1 MSDQPEQPVY
11 NNKRF
16 KVRHYNF
23 DLFVGPAAGKPLRD
37 YTLTDL
43 ETGASVKL
51 SDYHGKWLVLETGR
65 APCIPRTSTVWPS
78 CGQISPM
85 WNSP

>member
-23 DLFVGPAAGKPLRD
+23 DLFVGPAAGQPLRD

-43 ETGASVKL
+43 ETGAAVKL
-51 SDYHGKWLVLETGR
+51 SGSPGVLPECAR
-65 APCIPRTSTVWPS
+65 S
-78 CGQISPM
+78 
-85 WNSP
+85 

>member
-23 DLFVGPAAGKPLRD
+23 DLFVGPAAGQPLRD

-43 ETGASVKL
+43 ETGAAVKL
-51 SDYHGKWLVLETGR
+51 SDYHGK
-65 APCIPRTSTVWPS
+65 
-78 CGQISPM
+78 
-85 WNSP
+85 